1 MADEL
6 QYSSRSDNKRKY
18 DSQTTPP
25 PPPSSGP
32 RRPTGFS
39 APISSQSPE
48 SNHSAG
54 SAPSYNNVP
63 PPMDEIQ
70 LAKQRAQEIA
80 ARLFSNAEAKRPR
93 LENGAPIDDENKGF
107 SSSAPSD
114 YGQKSYGQHLGQG
127 GMGGSGMGYGF
138 QGSSKRIEI
147 PNGRVGVIIG
157 KSGETI
163 KYLQVQSGAKI
174 QVTRDVDADINSNT
188 RTVELMGTSEQISKA
203 EQLINGVLSQAEA
216 GGSNL
221 VSRRFS
227 GQGGGE
233 QFQMKVGLI
242 IGKGG
247 ETIKNMQAN
256 SGARIQLIPLH
267 LPPGDVST
275 ERTVYID
282 GTTEQIEAAKQLV
295 NEVISEATIIC
306 FNVRCWIPL
315 FAVEQ
320 YMVLD
325 SFYIYIPV
333 GILPNLIIVG
343 TPMFPLFDVV
353 DSCLKVTLFRV
364 VPGDSVH
371 DDFDIMSGLDNRK
384 EIGLSGD
391 SQAFIERI
399 YKVFSQFFLT
409 LLDIGEGIG
418 VCWRKSNSSTSTN
431 RVRNPGMGGGY
442 NQQGYRAPQ
451 SHGWGPPGP
460 PSTQAGYG
468 YMQPGAY
475 PGQPPQYNM
484 PQQPYTGYPPQQAS
498 SGWDQSGVPPSQQ
511 TTQGSGYDYYSQQP
525 PSQQPPP
532 QGGSST
538 PADNSGYNYN
548 KPQAASYNQQQG
560 SYGGSGYSQPPGG
573 QQRGYGQDGYGAGY
587 QSQASQYGQPQAG
600 YDQSHGYNAASTYG
614 TGVSPAQDGAGTA
627 YGAQGGSSS
636 LPPPQQALQSG
647 QPPATAQPGYASQQP
662 NTPPSYPAQGPQ
674 AGYPPTSQPGY
685 GSQPPAQ
692 AGYGQSAPVAQPN
705 YGPPQGQKPP
715 AQAAYGQTQPP
726 SSQAAYPGYAHSQ
739 PLPTQPASAQPDSSI
754 PRPPS
759 SGYGSGAPQAGYAQ
773 QPYGTQAGYA
783 QQQSYGEAYSGGYSQ
798 PPVYPNDS
806 NAGGSAHGSYDA
818 AAGAQ
823 SVQQTGTVAKASPQS

>member
-1 MADEL
+1 MADDL
-6 QYSSRSDNKRKY
+6 QYSLRSDNKRKY
-18 DSQTTPP
+18 DPQTTPP

-93 LENGAPIDDENKGF
+93 LDNGAPIDDDNKGF
-107 SSSAPSD
+107 TTSAPSGQSID
-114 YGQKSYGQHLGQG
+114 SKLGTYYGQKSYGQHLGQG

-174 QVTRDVDADINSNT
+174 QVTRDVDADINSTT

-233 QFQMKVGLI
+233 QFQLKVGLI

-267 LPPGDVST
+267 LPPGDMST

-295 NEVISEATIIC
+295 NEVISSAILDHL
-306 FNVRCWIPL
+306 NLL
-315 FAVEQ
+315 FVISKTDISA
-320 YMVLD
+320 VLD
-325 SFYIYIPV
+325 SDLVPCF
-333 GILPNLIIVG
+333 
-343 TPMFPLFDVV
+343 
-353 DSCLKVTLFRV
+353 
-364 VPGDSVH
+364 PGDSVH
-371 DDFDIMSGLDNRK
+371 DDFDVMSGRDLLLYLNLFNAKTAGVGFWHFIDSLACIDHV
-384 EIGLSGD
+384 EITVQSKTAVIVVYLPSAVKMF
-391 SQAFIERI
+391 Q
-399 YKVFSQFFLT
+399 
-409 LLDIGEGIG
+409 
-418 VCWRKSNSSTSTN
+418 N

-442 NQQGYRAPQ
+442 NQQGYRAPP

-460 PSTQAGYG
+460 QPTQTGYG
-468 YMQPGAY
+468 YVQPGAY
-475 PGQPPQYNM
+475 QGQPPQYNM

-573 QQRGYGQDGYGAGY
+573 QQRGYGQDGYGGGY

-614 TGVSPAQDGAGTA
+614 TGVSPAQDSAGTA
-627 YGAQGGSSS
+627 YGAQGGSTS
-636 LPPPQQALQSG
+636 LPPSQQAPQSG
-647 QPPATAQPGYASQQP
+647 QPPATAQPGYAAQQP
-662 NTPPSYPAQGPQ
+662 NTPPNYPAQGSQ

-726 SSQAAYPGYAHSQ
+726 SSQGAYPGYAHSQ
-739 PLPTQPASAQPDSSI
+739 PLPTQPASSQPDSSI

-773 QPYGTQAGYA
+773 QPYAAQAGYA

-798 PPVYPNDS
+798 PPVYPNDG

-818 AAGAQ
+818 SAGVQ
-823 SVQQTGTVAKASPQS
+823 SVPQTGTVAKASPQS

>member
-1 MADEL
+1 MADDL

-25 PPPSSGP
+25 PPPSTGP

-93 LENGAPIDDENKGF
+93 LENGAPIDDDSKGF

-174 QVTRDVDADINSNT
+174 QVTRDVDADINSTT
-188 RTVELMGTSEQISKA
+188 RMVELMGTSEQISKA

-295 NEVISEATIIC
+295 NEVISENAVIVVYLPSAVTMFQVWII
-306 FNVRCWIPL
+306 
-315 FAVEQ
+315 EKK
-320 YMVLD
+320 LD
-325 SFYIYIPV
+325 
-333 GILPNLIIVG
+333 
-343 TPMFPLFDVV
+343 
-353 DSCLKVTLFRV
+353 C
-364 VPGDSVH
+364 
-371 DDFDIMSGLDNRK
+371 
-384 EIGLSGD
+384 
-391 SQAFIERI
+391 Q
-399 YKVFSQFFLT
+399 
-409 LLDIGEGIG
+409 
-418 VCWRKSNSSTSTN
+418 N

-475 PGQPPQYNM
+475 PGPPPQYNM
-484 PQQPYTGYPPQQAS
+484 PQQPYTGYPPQQAPLDGTNQAFHRVS
-498 SGWDQSGVPPSQQ
+498 KLPRAVDMTITV
-511 TTQGSGYDYYSQQP
+511 
-525 PSQQPPP
+525 
-532 QGGSST
+532 
-538 PADNSGYNYN
+538 NSLLHNN
-548 KPQAASYNQQQG
+548 HHLREAVLLQRTILQG
-560 SYGGSGYSQPPGG
+560 SYGGSGAGYQSQPPGG

-705 YGPPQGQKPP
+705 YGPPQGQKPT

-739 PLPTQPASAQPDSSI
+739 PLPTQPASSQPDSSI
-754 PRPPS
+754 PRPHLLDMDLAPHRLGMLS
-759 SGYGSGAPQAGYAQ
+759 SHTVLRRVMLSSSHMVRLTVVVILSLLHIPMIAMLVEVHTEATMQLQVLNLFSRLELLPRLLRRVDFGELQQKSYIYMSYGSNFGTFGDIAGRGNFAKNINLTMENPGMEY
-773 QPYGTQAGYA
+773 T
-783 QQQSYGEAYSGGYSQ
+783 
-798 PPVYPNDS
+798 VYKATKNGPTHFMMKRDHLPN
-806 NAGGSAHGSYDA
+806 NITYVLEPKGIMLLGI
-818 AAGAQ
+818 
-823 SVQQTGTVAKASPQS
+823 TTTVDLEDLQNPCRLSSHS